1 MPAAE
6 RGGKVKTIAHN
17 WHMKFKEARARRR
30 GVEGPVAHSIYPRSA
45 VRALILF
52 SSFQFAGNLHFLPPC
67 WNCLFI
73 PLSFKEPLVAIPQP
87 PPTPSVLAAR
97 PLWNFISISLPPT
110 VASHRRATERLVVA
124 SATKPAAPHLPLYRE
139 TILHLRRDYAS
150 LADNRKYAIE

>member
-1 MPAAE
+1 M
-6 RGGKVKTIAHN
+6 
-17 WHMKFKEARARRR
+17 
-30 GVEGPVAHSIYPRSA
+30 EGPVAHSIYPRSA

-87 PPTPSVLAAR
+87 PPPTTPSVLAVR
-97 PLWNFISISLPPT
+97 PLWIFIPISLPPNLL
-110 VASHRRATERLVVA
+110 RAVSLFLPSFFPIVESDSSSPLPRN
-124 SATKPAAPHLPLYRE
+124 PQHLIFRYTE